1 MSGSKKPDNNKDNNK
16 DKEEATLQ
24 QADDEINEFLR
35 SRDSL
40 SPAVKEYLRSSLQR
54 NRVHPSRTPT
64 PRPPSGNLPALEPEK
79 FSSEP
84 PAAKVPEA
92 KKDSAA
98 PQSNKGRKRKRREG
112 GRRKRKSRRSRR
124 KRRTKRRKRKRRN
137 STRRK
142 KRS

>member
-64 PRPPSGNLPALEPEK
+64 PRPPSGNLPELEE

-92 KKDSAA
+92 KK
-98 PQSNKGRKRKRREG
+98 SNRGKKRKKPEG